1 MTVLSARGFVA
12 SATAAGIKPDG
23 QLDLALVATED
34 ARPVPVGA
42 AFTANLLAAAPVQV
56 CRAHLLKSGGLS
68 AGVILNSGCAN
79 AATGSEGRVTSELTC
94 DLAAEALGVRPE
106 HFLVCSTGTIGTR
119 LAGERIKAALPL
131 LIGGRG
137 SSREHATAAAKA
149 ILTTDTRTKE
159 VVIEAKGFTVGGMA
173 KGAAM
178 LSPNMATMLAVL
190 TTDALSSSQ
199 TLNTALASAVRHSF
213 NEMTVD
219 GCTSTNDSVIVMASG
234 LGPEVEAEALA
245 EALTAA
251 CDDLALQMVADAEGG
266 TKVVRVR
273 VVGASDGEAARRA
286 ARSVA
291 ESQLVKCSW
300 YGEDPNWGRV
310 LSELGSAGTPFDP
323 GRVSITYGPVTVCR
337 DGVAVDHDEGALR
350 EVLTAKNFEITCDLG
365 LGGGSAAVI
374 SADLTPAYVELNK
387 EMS

>member
-1 MTVLSARGFVA
+1 M
-12 SATAAGIKPDG
+12 AGIKPDG

-79 AATGSEGRVTSELTC
+79 AATGSEGRLTSELTC

-137 SSREHATAAAKA
+137 SSPRTCDGSGKGDPDDRHADQGGGDRGERLHCRRHGEGCRDAFAEHGDDARRA
-149 ILTTDTRTKE
+149 DDRRV
-159 VVIEAKGFTVGGMA
+159 VVI
-173 KGAAM
+173 
-178 LSPNMATMLAVL
+178 
-190 TTDALSSSQ
+190 TDAEHRSSQ
-199 TLNTALASAVRHSF
+199 RSGHSF

-234 LGPEVEAEALA
+234 LGPEVEVEALA

-323 GRVSITYGPVTVCR
+323 GRVSIAYGPVTVCR

-365 LGGGSAAVI
+365 LGGGSATVI

-387 EMS
+387 GMS

>member
-1 MTVLSARGFVA
+1 M
-12 SATAAGIKPDG
+12 
-23 QLDLALVATED
+23 
-34 ARPVPVGA
+34 PVGA

-190 TTDALSSSQ
+190 TTDASSSSQ
-199 TLNTALASAVRHSF
+199 TLNTALSQRGPALVQRDDRGRLH
-213 NEMTVD
+213 VD
-219 GCTSTNDSVIVMASG
+219 ERLGDRDGKRSG
-234 LGPEVEAEALA
+234 AR
-245 EALTAA
+245 
-251 CDDLALQMVADAEGG
+251 GG
-266 TKVVRVR
+266 
-273 VVGASDGEAARRA
+273 G
-286 ARSVA
+286 RS
-291 ESQLVKCSW
+291 
-300 YGEDPNWGRV
+300 
-310 LSELGSAGTPFDP
+310 P
-323 GRVSITYGPVTVCR
+323 GR
-337 DGVAVDHDEGALR
+337 GAHSRL
-350 EVLTAKNFEITCDLG
+350 
-365 LGGGSAAVI
+365 
-374 SADLTPAYVELNK
+374 
-387 EMS
+387 

>member
-42 AFTANLLAAAPVQV
+42 VFTANLLAAAPVQV
-56 CRAHLLKSGGLS
+56 CRTHLSESGGLS

-79 AATGSEGRVTSELTC
+79 SATGSEGRATAELTC
-94 DLAAEALGVRPE
+94 GLAARALGVRPE
-106 HFLVCSTGTIGTR
+106 HFLVCSTGTIGTP
-119 LAGERIKAALPL
+119 LAGERIEAALPA

-137 SSREHATAAAKA
+137 SSREHAAAAAKA

-159 VVIEAKGFTVGGMA
+159 VVIEAEGFTVGGMA

-190 TTDALSSSQ
+190 TTDASSSSRA
-199 TLNTALASAVRHSF
+199 LNTALASAVRHSF

-219 GCTSTNDSVIVMASG
+219 GCTSTNDSVIAMASG
-234 LGPEVEAEALA
+234 AGPEVEVEALA

-273 VVGASDGEAARRA
+273 VVRASDGEAARRA
-286 ARSVA
+286 ARRVA

-323 GRVSITYGPVTVCR
+323 DRVSIAYGPVTVCR
-337 DGVAVDHDEGALR
+337 DGAAVDHDEGALR
-350 EVLTAKNFEITCDLG
+350 EVLTAKSFEITCDLG

-387 EMS
+387 GMS